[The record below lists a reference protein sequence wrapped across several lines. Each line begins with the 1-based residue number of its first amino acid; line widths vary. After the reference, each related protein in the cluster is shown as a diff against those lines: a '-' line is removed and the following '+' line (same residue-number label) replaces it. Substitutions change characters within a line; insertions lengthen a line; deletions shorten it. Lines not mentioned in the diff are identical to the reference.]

1 MSFQLL
7 VSRGGL
13 RQWPSPAA
21 KGALDQEVGEMWVLG
36 EQRAV
41 QIRSEDV
48 ARDDTLGSILPIVAG
63 AVQDSPQWLQSLTQV
78 GFATVILKADKRR
91 RFEAEALGLDHDVA
105 DVPMRAGDGVEIDEA
120 QPRQL
125 LAVGCDVV
133 LPQ

>member
-41 QIRSEDV
+41 QIRPEDV

-63 AVQDSPQWLQSLTQV
+63 AVQDLGTEFEPVDGRSDPP
-78 GFATVILKADKRR
+78 ADTVPGLVDRHPEAPPAQLARR
-91 RFEAEALGLDHDVA
+91 REPRNPRPDHRDV
-105 DVPMRAGDGVEIDEA
+105 DQTLISLKP
-120 QPRQL
+120 P
-125 LAVGCDVV
+125 
-133 LPQ
+133 